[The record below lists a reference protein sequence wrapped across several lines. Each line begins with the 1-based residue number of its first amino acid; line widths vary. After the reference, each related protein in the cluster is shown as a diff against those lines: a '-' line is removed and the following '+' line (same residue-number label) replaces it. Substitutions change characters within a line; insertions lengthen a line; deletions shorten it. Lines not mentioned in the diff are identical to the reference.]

1 MKATYL
7 DQIENKIAAHRQ
19 TIEALQNEIYK
30 LEGAAEVIAQL
41 RGNDGMQTLMLK
53 AEPAARKSEPITI
66 RRIGSSERGAR
77 AAGGITGPEIRKR
90 IMAALQA
97 NRRGMTLKDI
107 GPAIGLP
114 ADKKTANRI
123 WYQLNQMH
131 QADEIEKDG
140 HTYILKPFQDP
151 GGHSADG

>member
-19 TIEALQNEIYK
+19 TIEALQYEISK

-41 RGNDGMQTLMLK
+41 RGNDGVQTLMLK
-53 AEPAARKSEPITI
+53 AEPAARRSEPITI
-66 RRIGSSERGAR
+66 RKISDGRGAR

-90 IMAALQA
+90 TKAALEA
-97 NRRGMTLKDI
+97 NKGGMLLKQI

-114 ADKKTANRI
+114 DDKKTANRI

-131 QADEIEKDG
+131 LAGDIEKDG
-140 HTYILKPFQDP
+140 HTYILKRFQDQ
-151 GGHSADG
+151 GGHGADG